1 MEKAIAV
8 YLDDSDKLEIEF
20 SWLYKT
26 WILYSLNEEYDLV
39 VYYNPEAKNR
49 LSNFP
54 GIVAIPMAPIRMANE
69 YKFLNSHY
77 FCMKEWNE
85 PLKKYS
91 YLLKT
96 DCDVFLTEHM
106 KGYVPSKILVGQG
119 GYYNSFEQKKVE
131 TIKFLSQMW
140 GLDYKFYSNIGA
152 SFFGRTDYIL
162 PTIANQALVTEDIL
176 NFYNS
181 SKIKNLNGLD
191 IGIASM
197 IAGEITINHS
207 FSNQHIVLYSLD
219 SKCWTTTNIGSDTLH
234 IHAWHSNLDW
244 SKHKFFKGEY
254 TDWKVEV
261 KDAFLNA
268 ANYCHW
274 IATLTVDDLYYYRD
288 LYANGKLDIN
298 YGLLKNI
305 KNKNFCIFTNDNN
318 TKVLLP
324 DHKYSEVFSKRDQHE
339 VFFRRII
346 NYLIQNKY
354 IRGNIIDLGAWI
366 GDNAIPWSKNIDGT
380 VYAIDPSPG
389 NCNFIELL
397 LKDNFIKNVKIIQK
411 AISSENKVIS
421 TSAVYG
427 DDLYHCTLQDGE
439 SGEYKFNSYSLDYL
453 YKTGEIENIDF
464 IHLDVEGM
472 EYQVVIGAE
481 NLIQDYYPIITFEQH
496 LSTDDY
502 SGLSKHLGSK
512 GYYVYMINEILP
524 GCNPDCRNFLAIK
537 SIKDRLTP
545 EIAAELVEALGK
557 EDLLIPM

>member
-8 YLDDSDKLEIEF
+8 YLDNSDQMEIEF

-26 WILYSLNEEYDLV
+26 WILYSLDMEYDLV

-54 GIVAIPMAPIRMANE
+54 GIVSIPMPPIRMANN

-77 FCMKEWNE
+77 FCTKEWNE
-85 PLKKYS
+85 PLKKYT

-106 KGYVPSKILVGQG
+106 KGYVPSKVLIGEG
-119 GYYNSFEQKKVE
+119 GYYNNLDHKKIE
-131 TIKFLSQMW
+131 TIKFLSQLW
-140 GLDYKFYSNIGA
+140 NLDYKFFTLVGA

-162 PTIANQALVTEDIL
+162 PTVERQALLTEDIL
-176 NFYNS
+176 NFYNFNN
-181 SKIKNLNGLD
+181 IKNLNGLD

-197 IAGEITINHS
+197 IGGEIAVNYN
-207 FSNQHIVLYSLD
+207 FSNQHISLYCLD
-219 SKCWTTTNIGSDTLH
+219 SKCWSSTKIGSDTLH
-234 IHAWHSNLDW
+234 IHAWHSHLDW
-244 SKHKFFKGEY
+244 SKHKFFKDEY
-254 TDWKVEV
+254 IDWKVEI
-261 KDAFLNA
+261 KDAFLNS

-274 IATLTVDDLYYYRD
+274 IATMPMEDLSYYRD
-288 LYANGKLDIN
+288 LYSEGKLEIN
-298 YGLLKNI
+298 YGILKNI

-324 DHKYSEVFSKRDQHE
+324 DHKYSEVFSKRDYHE

-354 IRGNIIDLGAWI
+354 IKENIIDLGAWI

-397 LKDNFIKNVKIIQK
+397 LKENFIKNVKIIQK

-421 TSAVYG
+421 TSKVYG
-427 DDLYHCTLQDGE
+427 DDFYHCTLQDGE
-439 SGEYKFNSYSLDYL
+439 SGEHKFNAYSLDYL
-453 YKTGEIENIDF
+453 YKTNEIENIDF

-481 NLIQDYYPIITFEQH
+481 DLIKDNCPIITFEQH

-502 SGLSKHLGSK
+502 SGLSKHLSSR
-512 GYYVYMINEILP
+512 GYHVYLINEILP
-524 GCNPDCRNFLAIK
+524 GCNPDCRNFIAFKNIK
-537 SIKDRLTP
+537 GKQISELTYDISSFL
-545 EIAAELVEALGK
+545 EK